1 MYELVSL
8 ELRRLNKRF
17 AALRAH
23 VHPGPVRVQ
32 VFAHG
37 TVVPEHFVAT
47 LKTQTILVN
56 KIISYINLFFF
67 IVGNYHRRG
76 EMGKFRHKQ
85 I

>member
-1 MYELVSL
+1 MFFLHYPYLKRFLSCVYELVSL
-8 ELRRLNKRF
+8 ELRRLNECF

-56 KIISYINLFFF
+56 KIIT
-67 IVGNYHRRG
+67 
-76 EMGKFRHKQ
+76 
-85 I
+85 